1 MARTLD
7 QRIAEAESRLTRLKQ
22 AQASEARKIDTR
34 RKILAG
40 ALVLAHATCNEEW
53 GAQLRALLDSNLTT
67 DRDRAL
73 FGLPARRGI

>member
-7 QRIAEAESRLTRLKQ
+7 QRIAETETRLSRLRAERTG
-22 AQASEARKIDTR
+22 EARRLDTR

-40 ALVLAHATCNEEW
+40 AVVLSAAGRDPAW
-53 GAQLRALLDSNLTT
+53 GERLRALLDSALTS

-73 FGLPARRGI
+73 FGLGPVSQ